1 MLQLNVDAAIFAT
14 SGRMG
19 VGAVL
24 RDQMGVCIAGIG
36 DSSPSVSNH
45 ELAETMVIRLALSW
59 AKDEGLDGFIVA
71 SDCLSVLQRIKAD
84 KSDRSSCG
92 LIIHD
97 IKKLSVIFSSC
108 YFRHVGREQNFVAHN
123 LARSCEFASMS
134 VWRGMP
140 PEYIR
145 VAICN
150 DPISG

>member
-1 MLQLNVDAAIFAT
+1 LL
-14 SGRMG
+14 
-19 VGAVL
+19 VL
-24 RDQMGVCIAGIG
+24 VIAPLVFRTL
-36 DSSPSVSNH
+36 SWPR
-45 ELAETMVIRLALSW
+45 IRLALSW

-71 SDCLSVLQRIKAD
+71 SDCLYVLQRMKDD

-134 VWRGMP
+134 VWHGMP
-140 PEYIR
+140 LEYIR

-150 DPISG
+150 DSISGLINKAHTFSQKKTNLRSMTMIKSTY